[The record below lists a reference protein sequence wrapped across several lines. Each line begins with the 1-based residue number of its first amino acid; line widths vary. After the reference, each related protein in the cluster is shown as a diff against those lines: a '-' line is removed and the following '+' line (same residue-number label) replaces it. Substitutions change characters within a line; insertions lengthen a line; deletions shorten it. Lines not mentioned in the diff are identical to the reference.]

1 MPFIPAWLRKIF
13 DSRRHEKA
21 GPSAPIDV
29 TATLSRR
36 LPIYHRIPPAERP
49 KLHELIKQ
57 FLAEKQFWGSQGL
70 TVTDEMRLLVAAQA
84 GILVLNLPHLGLY
97 PRTKEVILYPSEFG
111 ERVEAV
117 GPDGRRYEINDDKIG
132 ETWNRGPVLLAW
144 DNVKRSGWIDEDG
157 HNVVFHEFAHAL
169 DLLDGYADG
178 VPPLETPEQ
187 LDAWK
192 RVCTEEYKALVFAE
206 RHGRRTFLD
215 QYGATDPGEFFAV
228 ITEQFFEEG
237 RRFQRLHPALY
248 AQLKGFY
255 RQDPASWRRW

>member
-1 MPFIPAWLRKIF
+1 MALMPAWLRRIF
-13 DSRRHEKA
+13 ASRRHEEA

-29 TATLSRR
+29 AATLARR
-36 LPIYHRIPPAERP
+36 LPIYLRIPRADHP
-49 KLHELIKQ
+49 KLHELIDR

-84 GILVLNLPHLGLY
+84 CILVMNIPHLGLY
-97 PRTKEVILYPSEFG
+97 PRTKEVILYPDQFG
-111 ERVEAV
+111 QSVEAI
-117 GPDGRRYEINDDKIG
+117 GPDGRKYEISDNKIG

-144 DNVKRSGWIDEDG
+144 DSVKRAGWIDDDG

-178 VPPLETPEQ
+178 VPPLDSPAQ
-187 LDAWK
+187 LEAWK
-192 RVCTEEYKALVFAE
+192 RVVDQEYKSLVFAE
-206 RHGRRTFLD
+206 RNGRRTFFD

-228 ITEQFFEEG
+228 VTEQFFEEG
-237 RRFQRLHPALY
+237 RRFARLHPALY

-255 RQDPASWRRW
+255 RQDPASWRRG